1 MRRFLRKINKNKWFE
16 AGTTS
21 PALEELRADPVGDL
35 ATSGGG
41 KLSVWV
47 VEDGDQNL
55 ERVVCALASTMS
67 SLQHMSFIT
76 FDPEDLVPLGVE
88 HEHNEG
94 DSRDIEAN
102 RKWHYDLVIPTAI
115 KLVHF
120 ARHLWAQSTPQII
133 LQKQL
138 RAYMLK
144 AIEAGTIRRDKLAP
158 KIQEELAKQ

>member
-21 PALEELRADPVGDL
+21 PALEELGADPVGDL

-55 ERVVCALASTMS
+55 GRVVCALASTMS

-76 FDPEDLVPLGVE
+76 FDPEGLVPLGVE
-88 HEHNEG
+88 YKNNEG
-94 DSRDIEAN
+94 DSRDMEAN
-102 RKWHYDLVIPTAI
+102 CKWHYDLVIPTAI

-120 ARHLWAQSTPQII
+120 ARHLWAQCTPQIV

-138 RAYMLK
+138 REFMLE
-144 AIEAGTIRRDKLAP
+144 AIKAGTIQRDKLAM
-158 KIQEELAKQ
+158 KIQEQLSKQ